1 MLIRWLF
8 RVQYH
13 DCIRDTIPL
22 ALLTNL
28 LDSLNPRQHEA
39 VTTAHGPVLV
49 LAGAGSGKTR
59 VIIHRIAYL
68 IRNLGKKPEHVLG
81 VTFTNKAA
89 GEMQERLHEILG
101 ETSRGVHLSTFHSL
115 GVSLLRKSI
124 KHLGY
129 HPNFVIYDTQDQQ
142 SLLKSLLEEQDF
154 GNDEGLV
161 DVKSAHFEISRAK
174 TAGLDRESFG
184 QSGDRRLRIIGQLYQ
199 EYQRTLKG
207 CNALDFDDILNLT
220 LQLFE
225 QYPEAM
231 LPVQERF
238 RYILVDEYQ
247 DTNRVQYRLLRH
259 LTRLHR
265 NFCVV
270 GDDDQS
276 IYAWRGAD
284 VQNLLS
290 FEQDYPEVKV
300 IRLEQNYRSTQV
312 ILNAANQVIANNPQ
326 RMPKQ
331 LWSERPGGERI
342 GWIAAE
348 SEQEELETVV
358 RRIRMQAL
366 RHGRRHQDFAV
377 LYRSNFQARAI
388 EEAFRDGG
396 VPYRVVGATSFYERQ
411 EVRDVLAYLKVIHN
425 PRDEVSL
432 HRVINTPRRGIGQT
446 SLMQAN
452 ALARTRRDSLFRILE
467 QARQFP
473 GIPRESAASMETF
486 AWLIRKYQEQFSA
499 ADLGTTAR
507 VLIEEVG
514 YLRHLEKQTADPK
527 TRERRRNCVLELL
540 SGVEKYFRDQPNRSL
555 RDYLERVMLFTEHD
569 NEADASGN
577 QVTLMTLHSAKGL
590 EFPYVFMVG
599 MADGVFPNQRT
610 LDEGGEDEERRL
622 CYVGITRAQREL
634 TFSMAKSQKRYGEII
649 KRDPSRFLLEI
660 DPDLFTTPVVGEA
673 DPVQKTKQHEQSRS
687 DFFLQLQQ
695 MKAS

>member
-1 MLIRWLF
+1 LGREWENHCGTEAPIAF
-8 RVQYH
+8 S
-13 DCIRDTIPL
+13 P
-22 ALLTNL
+22 LTNL
-28 LDSLNPRQHEA
+28 LDSLNPRQREA

-59 VIIHRIAYL
+59 VIIHRIAHL
-68 IRNLGKKPEHVLG
+68 IQMLGKPSGSILG

-89 GEMQERLHEILG
+89 GEMQERLHDMLG
-101 ETSRGVHLSTFHSL
+101 EASRGVHLSTFHSL
-115 GVSLLRKSI
+115 GVSLLCKSI

-129 HPNFVIYDTQDQQ
+129 RPNFVIYDTQDQRG
-142 SLLKSLLEEQDF
+142 LLKSLLEEHDF

-174 TAGLDRESFG
+174 TAGLDAESFG
-184 QSGDRRLRIIGQLYQ
+184 QTGDRRLRIVGQIYQ

-225 QYPEAM
+225 QHPEAM
-231 LPVQERF
+231 LAVQERF

-259 LTRLHR
+259 LTRLHQ
-265 NFCVV
+265 NLCVV

-290 FEQDYPEVKV
+290 FEKDYPDVKV

-312 ILNAANQVIANNPQ
+312 ILDAANQVIANNPQ

-331 LWSERPGGERI
+331 LWSEKPGGERI
-342 GWIAAE
+342 DWIAAE
-348 SEQEELETVV
+348 SESEELETVV
-358 RRIRMQAL
+358 RRIRMQSL
-366 RHGRRHQDFAV
+366 RHGRQHKDFAV

-411 EVRDVLAYLKVIHN
+411 EIRDVLAYLKVVHN

-452 ALARTRRDSLFRILE
+452 ALAQSRRDSLFRIFE
-467 QARQFP
+467 QASQFP
-473 GIPRESAASMETF
+473 EIPRESARSMESF
-486 AWLIRKYQEQFSA
+486 AWLIRKYEQQFA
-499 ADLGTTAR
+499 EAELGATVRA
-507 VLIEEVG
+507 LIEEVG
-514 YLRHLEKQTADPK
+514 YVRYLEKQPGDPK
-527 TRERRRNCVLELL
+527 TRERRRSCVLELL
-540 SGVEKYFRDQPNRSL
+540 SGVDKYSRDQPQRGL
-555 RDYLERVMLFTEHD
+555 RDYLERVMLFTERD
-569 NEADASGN
+569 NEGDASGN
-577 QVTLMTLHSAKGL
+577 QVMLMTLHSAKGL
-590 EFPYVFMVG
+590 EFPYVFLVG
-599 MADGVFPNQRT
+599 MADGVFPNQRA
-610 LDEGGEDEERRL
+610 LDESGEDEERRL

-634 TFSMAKSQKRYGEII
+634 TFSMAKSQKRYGELI
-649 KRDPSRFLLEI
+649 KREPSRFLLEI
-660 DPDLFTTPVVGEA
+660 APELFSTPVIGEA
-673 DPVQKTKQHEQSRS
+673 SPVQKIQKREQSRS